1 MFDKIFDWI
10 DKGWDYIRPFHCPF
24 AWEKSAVLR
33 FGRFN
38 REIGPGYNWKW
49 PLIETV
55 QDVTTCETT
64 MRLDAQTLTTKD
76 GIGVVVKAMVKY
88 EITQVE
94 AYVTRVF
101 DAKDVLGDVA
111 MGAVQRVVTGT
122 DYETL
127 MADPPTKKILDIVRR
142 EVSEY
147 GFKVHRV
154 TFADLAKVRSIRLIT
169 PGPVDLDN

>member
-1 MFDKIFDWI
+1 
-10 DKGWDYIRPFHCPF
+10 
-24 AWEKSAVLR
+24 
-33 FGRFN
+33 
-38 REIGPGYNWKW
+38 
-49 PLIETV
+49 
-55 QDVTTCETT
+55 
-64 MRLDAQTLTTKD
+64 
-76 GIGVVVKAMVKY
+76 
-88 EITQVE
+88 
-94 AYVTRVF
+94 VTRVF